1 MAHPGKFVSVNLNKS
16 YGQHSSS
23 SSSSTAAGHGRAGRS
38 GQKAAPRLAVPPP
51 LNLPSLKK
59 EHERFDPAASGSAA
73 AHGSSGFGSGSGPSV
88 MGWNKPALRPAPE
101 DKDAIG
107 GGAPLT
113 GRSALDGDRLT
124 GSPYTPPGA
133 RSAGP
138 APPKSPALGFAEKAM
153 ILRGEEFPSL
163 LATVASASKQKESA
177 GQKQKQKQASEEASY
192 GRAEKPESQIPLDM
206 RPQMR
211 PSLSSSSNASDGQ
224 NSLKGSFFEQQ
235 RKKAGL
241 SEQPLP
247 LVKLRHSSD
256 WDDDERDTGLGIP
269 ERERDR
275 GLARFEPPLVTDLYD
290 GRGRRGE
297 LGSPAS
303 NKESREGGS
312 WRSQLGQ
319 PRDRFGA
326 RDPGVDRERSD
337 TRPFS
342 AGKDMRREDLNG
354 LSPYRDNSR
363 DGFVVGKQDSRY
375 SRGMNTQNG
384 RNVVEAFSGRG
395 AEQSATTHGRYGDNS
410 NNWYK
415 GNSFHGN
422 AHSKG
427 QFSPA
432 SKGFSPGDLT
442 TNYGREKRLASN
454 YAKPYVEDVGLDSSD
469 PFSNDIGDLNVKMF
483 KKKKETQKS
492 ADFYDPVRESFEA
505 ELDNIL
511 RMQEQERQRVM
522 EEQARA
528 LELARREEEERE
540 RLLREEEERRRLLEE
555 EARAAA
561 WQAEQERVEAAR
573 RAEEQ
578 RIAREE
584 EKRRVFMEEER
595 RKEAARQKLLEL
607 EARIA
612 RRQAEANA
620 RDDRLP
626 SAASKER
633 DMPRVNDVQ
642 DWEDGERTV
651 EPIISSAPYDSPGV
665 NRYVSSRDGNSSLV
679 DRGKN
684 SYYSSSALLREQE
697 NVYHSPRRDAFDSRR
712 GFAKKEFHSGLATMS
727 ARPSSKGGRVE
738 SPYNSDDSRYG
749 RTQQRWNMS
758 RDNDNFS
765 KNSDFS
771 PDFLESDIFGDA
783 AFGMGNFHESPR
795 SQPADRL
802 FQNTETDGFSS
813 PAKFRHSL
821 RQPRVLPP
829 PSVSSVHRSNF
840 RNSAERA
847 DSSFLEG
854 EAQYANRNE
863 QQILQQ
869 PAASVLME
877 ENAISQEQIEKNSPR
892 CEYQSSLSV
901 SSPPSSPTQLSHEEM
916 DVSGDAPALPTSAD
930 GERTILS
937 DNENTAIELA
947 ASNAARLTTGSTV
960 SSAEDDNWGAG
971 NNEEMEGQDEYDEDD
986 DDDDG
991 YPEIDEAHEGDD
1003 ENLGLG
1009 QQLEDIEEKVGEME
1023 QVILGFDEGV
1033 EVKIPGNSELE
1044 IAARNS
1050 DSACKTPEN
1059 AFSEETMDI
1068 SSKILSEAENA
1079 IRDLALEPAASSS
1092 LEVQAQDMMTPL
1104 SSLPLPSTSLL
1115 PPPVLSLPSS
1125 TVASQSEVPLQ
1136 LQFGLFSGPSLIP
1149 SPVPAIQIGSI
1160 QMPIHLHTQVNP
1172 SLTQMHP
1179 PQAPLFQFG
1188 QLRYGPPPI
1197 SQSVLPL
1204 PPQPLP
1210 FIKPPVSASYML
1222 NQNPSGSLPNQVTP
1236 TTSLR
1241 NNLGQTEHSDLS
1253 QKNVEFESLKPSP
1266 SDQMRE
1272 PVLSRRQ
1279 TESFSVGEKMN
1290 ITGTVVRNEHRGNHG
1305 ISSKRSFRPVP
1316 RESQLP
1322 QLVSEE
1328 KGMTGLMGPGAVSSG
1343 RGKRYGYAPKSSGLR
1358 FPFSGAENSQT
1369 NSNGFQ
1375 RRTRRNM
1382 RRTEFRIRENVEK
1395 KQYHVVESLNHV
1407 GQDRSQ
1413 NISGRARGAFVR
1425 NVGKKDGISNKLA
1438 RIGSEPGNLNSDQS
1452 TSRVVGFNGRM
1463 DKAIDKPPGGKLNYK
1478 ISGDF
1483 EDIDPPLHSGVVR
1496 VFEQPGIEVPSD
1508 EDDFIQVRSKKQMIN
1523 DRREQREKEIKSKL
1537 KVPKAP
1543 RKQSTIS
1550 LGNNNPT
1557 TNQSKAAVSFV
1568 KDASGSVRSDSVA
1581 AQGRGSSNLEPSLV
1595 FTGNLTSRTLP
1606 PIGTPSMSNDT
1617 DSRSNDLKSN
1627 QAASVPAISCTGEKL
1642 VSGILFENNK
1652 VASDNALLSLGSQDN
1667 LHTNQHVMSLTQT
1680 ELEEAMKPAHFE
1692 SHAAPVMSLE
1702 PNKSITSTM
1711 TQDKPFSSSA
1721 SPISSLL
1728 AGEKIQFGA
1737 VTSPTILPTVSRT
1750 ISSGLGPPGSFRS
1763 DLNID
1768 RNVPTTNN
1776 DSALFFDK
1784 EKHPEESCEA
1794 LEDAEAEAEAAAS
1807 AVAVAAITA
1816 DEIGGSEMGASSAP
1830 VSDTKGFSLSSGGV
1844 TTGQNLSVQSSGEES
1859 LTVALPADLSVD
1871 TPSLSFWPPLSSPH
1885 SSGPIISQFPGAPPS
1900 HFPCFEMNP
1909 MIGGRVFTIGP
1920 HDESSG
1926 PQAQSQIS
1934 GALPSGPIG
1943 AWPQCHSGVD
1953 SFYGPPAGFAGP
1965 FIGPGG
1971 IPGVQGPP
1979 HMVVYNHF
1987 TPVGQFG
1994 QVGLS
1999 FMGTTY
2005 IPTGKQSD
2013 WKHNSVSSA
2022 VGGSEGELSNQSGVS
2037 SLCTSSSMPAPIQRL
2052 GPPPLMPMASPLT
2065 MFDIAPFQSSSDIS
2079 MQARWPHL
2087 PPPPLHSVPL
2097 SVPLQQHQVDSGIPS
2112 NFRQNL
2118 PSENPTGNNSKFHEP
2133 LSSSLTS
2140 SDNNKGF
2147 PLPNSTHSHF
2157 ANVLNLVQQ
2166 PTSNSATI
2174 QTLSPPSGN
2183 NNKLPN
2189 ISKTSARATI
2199 TANQTGGPSNKPHQ
2213 QPMSSGQQ
2221 YLHPVGGTSQKM
2233 GTGGE
2238 WHRRSGFHGRNQST
2252 GAEKGFSAGR
2262 MKQIYVA
2269 KTSTSGP
2276 ANPAS

>member
-23 SSSSTAAGHGRAGRS
+23 SSSSTAAGHGRAGRYGGGGGGGGGGGMVVLSRPRSS

-930 GERTILS
+930 G
-937 DNENTAIELA
+937 
-947 ASNAARLTTGSTV
+947 
-960 SSAEDDNWGAG
+960 
-971 NNEEMEGQDEYDEDD
+971 
-986 DDDDG
+986 
-991 YPEIDEAHEGDD
+991 
-1003 ENLGLG
+1003 
-1009 QQLEDIEEKVGEME
+1009 
-1023 QVILGFDEGV
+1023 V

-1750 ISSGLGPPGSFRS
+1750 ISSGLGPPG
-1763 DLNID
+1763 
-1768 RNVPTTNN
+1768 
-1776 DSALFFDK
+1776 
-1784 EKHPEESCEA
+1784 
-1794 LEDAEAEAEAAAS
+1794 
-1807 AVAVAAITA
+1807 
-1816 DEIGGSEMGASSAP
+1816 
-1830 VSDTKGFSLSSGGV
+1830 V